1 MTNTHQNLQ
10 AAFAG
15 ESQAHVKYRYFAK
28 ICKEHGFDDLA
39 EHFWQT
45 ADQEL
50 LHAWAH
56 LELLHKNITPR
67 ECLELAILGETY
79 EYTTMYPEFKKQ
91 AEAERDYMQAQE
103 MMLQTT
109 ESQEH
114 ANKFLELLNKATKRF
129 SALVNVERKHAEQ
142 YKKFGE

>member
-28 ICKEHGFDDLA
+28 ICKEQGFDDLA

-45 ADQEL
+45 AEQEL

-56 LELLHKNITPR
+56 LELLHNNITAR
-67 ECLELAILGETY
+67 ECLEQAIAGETY
-79 EYTTMYPEFKKQ
+79 EYTTMYPEFVKQ
-91 AEAERDYMQAQE
+91 AQAERDYVQAQE
-103 MMLQTT
+103 MMLQTA

-114 ANKFLELLNKATKRF
+114 ATKFLELLNKAAKRF
-129 SALVNVERKHAEQ
+129 KALVNVERKHAEQ

>member
-45 ADQEL
+45 AEQEL

-67 ECLELAILGETY
+67 QCLEQAIAGETY

-91 AEAERDYMQAQE
+91 AELERDYMQAQE

-114 ANKFLELLNKATKRF
+114 ASKFLELLNKATKRF
-129 SALVNVERKHAEQ
+129 GALVNVERKHAEQ